1 MNGRSHHPYESDSI
15 SSVNSTSDWKIS
27 SATKPAVSKP
37 AVSKPASADN
47 SVLKPQNFNNTDS
60 QVNEKRNKKKM
71 KKKRR
76 SGHGEVT
83 EACLEKEKTEVVEKE
98 ADVQRVN
105 ETTPSP
111 INDDGN
117 AGSSKKLKKKKKSI
131 STDTTEAKQ
140 TDKPSEPGTSVVD
153 PRVNGDSMLANGHDV
168 IPNGHEKKKKKR
180 RVDDSNDAAEAEKSA
195 SQKKKKKRRTE
206 GELSKSMVEMNGGA
220 DSGDDEIGQEKKS
233 KNKQKK
239 FKKRYSERKLL
250 PPICMRQ
257 NSPTMLHHD
266 VYDIIDMR
274 LFVVNS
280 CLNYLMTLSRL

>member
-1 MNGRSHHPYESDSI
+1 MTPTNGRSHHPSESDSI

-27 SATKPAVSKP
+27 SATKPAISKP
-37 AVSKPASADN
+37 AVSKPAISKLASADN
-47 SVLKPQNFNNTDS
+47 SVLKPQNISNTDS
-60 QVNEKRNKKKM
+60 QVNEKRKKKKI

-76 SGHGEVT
+76 SGHGEVS
-83 EACLEKEKTEVVEKE
+83 EACLEREKTEVAEKE

-117 AGSSKKLKKKKKSI
+117 AGSSKKLKKKKKESI

-168 IPNGHEKKKKKR
+168 IPNGLESSKNKKKR
-180 RVDDSNDAAEAEKSA
+180 MLDDINDAAEAEMST
-195 SQKKKKKRRTE
+195 SQNKKKKIRTE

-220 DSGDDEIGQEKKS
+220 DSGDDEIGQEKKKS
-233 KNKQKK
+233 GKKQKK
-239 FKKRYSERKLL
+239 LKKRYSERKLFPHL
-250 PPICMRQ
+250 YVTEFIHNVTSHC
-257 NSPTMLHHD
+257 
-266 VYDIIDMR
+266 I
-274 LFVVNS
+274 
-280 CLNYLMTLSRL
+280 